1 MPLKGKKVAVLIE
14 NFYEDMEVWVPV
26 YRLKEEGAKVTLI
39 GPKKE
44 TYLSKHDYP
53 AQADLKIDDARATDY
68 DALIIPG
75 GYAPDHMRRNPAM
88 VAFVRDMDKAGKVV
102 AAICHAGWMLASA
115 NIIKGRKLTGFFSIK
130 DDLVNAGALYEDREV
145 VRDKNLITSRTP
157 NDLPAFCRT
166 IIDALTKPPAAPGKR

>member
-1 MPLKGKKVAVLIE
+1 MPVKGKKVAVLLE

-26 YRLKEEGAKVTLI
+26 YRLREEGAKVTLI

-53 AQADLKIDDARATDY
+53 ATADISIKDARAADF

-75 GYAPDHMRRNPAM
+75 GYAPDHMRRHPAM
-88 VAFVRDMDKAGKVV
+88 VEFVRAMDKQGKVV

-115 NIIKGRKLTGFFSIK
+115 NIVKGRKLTGFFSIK
-130 DDLVNAGALYEDREV
+130 DDLVNAGALYEDSEV
-145 VRDKNLITSRTP
+145 VQDKNLITSRTP
-157 NDLPAFCRT
+157 HDLPAFCRT
-166 IIDALTKPPAAPGKR
+166 IIAALS